1 MVAKRCWI
9 LKNSWTRSSESWD
22 QLTHGLHRFCD
33 SGTLLAHV
41 RAGCLA
47 GQSGNTGCQALAV
60 ALRDM
65 TLGEVD
71 QGDSRRLLIKQG
83 LLGLLNDICLG
94 RSECAVRHV
103 YPCPI
108 PGRSQRPDFGT
119 GSLGIHDRQLHYQPT
134 LRRSDT
140 PDLTATGR
148 RSSHRL

>member
-33 SGTLLAHV
+33 GGTLLAHV

-47 GQSGNTGCQALAV
+47 WQSGNTGCQALAV

-83 LLGLLNDICLG
+83 LLGLLNGIWVGLSAPSGMCIHAQFQANPNALTLG
-94 RSECAVRHV
+94 LVA
-103 YPCPI
+103 
-108 PGRSQRPDFGT
+108 
-119 GSLGIHDRQLHYQPT
+119 
-134 LRRSDT
+134 
-140 PDLTATGR
+140 
-148 RSSHRL
+148 